1 MPIHGMCDICLGWGE
16 TSSIQCW
23 CLGKWD
29 KERGTP
35 LPLYITL
42 AHCPQQVHEFGRC
55 SMPTGHIA
63 KRQSLKLWLSFSS
76 SLPTWHCRKSHLQW
90 TINPCRLDRIPHKHI
105 HSPQSSCECNLS
117 RSCVQ
122 KVAKDL
128 YIVSSGH
135 LVRLTSRS
143 CIYCAALYQTPATCK
158 TQLVLIKP
166 MTPSEQEK
174 QEKNIIKMKALCR
187 VIGSFS
193 MAHSGLQLERN
204 RSRLLSLMKL
214 LPCGP
219 TLHELSFTL
228 DHQDLRA

>member
-1 MPIHGMCDICLGWGE
+1 MYCIIIIIYAHSWYVWHWPRLKRNIFHAMLMPWQMRQGAWYAA
-16 TSSIQCW
+16 SSVHHSGA
-23 CLGKWD
+23 LSTT
-29 KERGTP
+29 GTWIRA
-35 LPLYITL
+35 LQYANRT
-42 AHCPQQVHEFGRC
+42 HCKK
-55 SMPTGHIA
+55 A
-63 KRQSLKLWLSFSS
+63 KPEILIVVQFQS
-76 SLPTWHCRKSHLQW
+76 PTWHCRKSHLQW

-166 MTPSEQEK
+166 MTRSEQEK
-174 QEKNIIKMKALCR
+174 QEKKYHQNEGPVWCHR
-187 VIGSFS
+187 FFQHGSFMNWGS
-193 MAHSGLQLERN
+193 HWITKTSGPKAWGANMVL
-204 RSRLLSLMKL
+204 
-214 LPCGP
+214 
-219 TLHELSFTL
+219 T
-228 DHQDLRA
+228 